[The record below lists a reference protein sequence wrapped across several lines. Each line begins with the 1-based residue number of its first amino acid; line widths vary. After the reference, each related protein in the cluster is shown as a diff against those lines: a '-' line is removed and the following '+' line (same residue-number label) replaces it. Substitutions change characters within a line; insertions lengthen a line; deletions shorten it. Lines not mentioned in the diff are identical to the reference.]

1 MKFKV
6 FLDSTVFIYSFERP
20 NSNSRK
26 IMGLLN
32 ENTIIAVT
40 STRVIKEVTKYF
52 ENYYDLELARKFR
65 KYIINSSIVI
75 PENLVKDFM
84 LKLKGKI
91 KEKDLEQLAVVRKFH
106 IKYLVAYD
114 RDFKNIEEYKTPK
127 EFIKIFGLKAAES
140 EF

>member
-1 MKFKV
+1 MEFKV

-26 IMGLLN
+26 IIGLLN
-32 ENTIIAVT
+32 ENKITAVT
-40 STRVIKEVTKYF
+40 STRVIKEVMAYF
-52 ENYYDLELARKFR
+52 ENFYDLELARKFR

-75 PENLVKDFM
+75 PENIVKDFM
-84 LKLKGKI
+84 RKLNGTI
-91 KEKDLEQLAVVRKFH
+91 KEKDLEQLAVVRKYC
-106 IKYLVAYD
+106 IKYLIAYD

>member
-1 MKFKV
+1 MKFKI

-26 IMGLLN
+26 IIWLLN
-32 ENTIIAVT
+32 ENRITAIT

-52 ENYYDLELARKFR
+52 ENFYDIGLARKFR
-65 KYIINSSIVI
+65 KCIISSCIMIPESIVS
-75 PENLVKDFM
+75 DFM
-84 LKLKGKI
+84 RKLKGTI
-91 KEKDLEQLAVVRKFH
+91 KEKDLEQLAVVRKYN
-106 IKYLVAYD
+106 IKYLISYD

-127 EFIKIFGLKAAES
+127 EFIKLFGLKAADS

>member
-26 IMGLLN
+26 IVGLLN
-32 ENTIIAVT
+32 ENKITAVT

-52 ENYYDLELARKFR
+52 ENFYDLKLARKFR

-84 LKLKGKI
+84 LKLKGTI
-91 KEKDLEQLAVVRKFH
+91 KEKDLEQLAVVRKYH
-106 IKYLVAYD
+106 IKYLIAYN

-127 EFIKIFGLKAAES
+127 EFVEIFGLKAADS